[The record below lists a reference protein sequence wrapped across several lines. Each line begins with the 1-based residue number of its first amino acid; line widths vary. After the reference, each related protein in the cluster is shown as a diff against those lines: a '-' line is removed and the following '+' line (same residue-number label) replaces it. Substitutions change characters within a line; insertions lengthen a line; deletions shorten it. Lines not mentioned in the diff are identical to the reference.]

1 MAEPFLT
8 ARWENLV
15 LLNFECPR
23 GVLEPLVPRGTEL
36 DTWRDVDLISLVGFR
51 FVNTRVKGVGFPCH
65 RTFEEV
71 NLRFYVR
78 RRHTDGSLRRA
89 VVFIKELVPRRAI
102 AAVARLIYNEP
113 YSRVAMDHQ
122 ISLDQDSGGSVAYS
136 WVHRG
141 LEYGLQA
148 RVAGAATP
156 LVPGSEAEF
165 ITEHHWGYTK
175 QRGGGTSE
183 YRVDHPS
190 WLVWDATESSYESPP
205 TATLYGPRLSEV
217 LGAEPTSAFV
227 AVGSEVSVFSAV
239 TVGAVAR

>member
-8 ARWENLV
+8 ARWENLIF
-15 LLNFECPR
+15 LNFECPR
-23 GVLEPLVPRGTEL
+23 EVLKPLVPGGTEL
-36 DTWRDVDLISLVGFR
+36 DSWRDVDLISLVGFR
-51 FVNTRVKGVGFPCH
+51 FVDTRVKGVPVPFH

-78 RRHTDGSLRRA
+78 RRHTDGSIRRA

-102 AAVARLIYNEP
+102 TAVARLIYNEP
-113 YSRVAMDHQ
+113 YSTAAMKHRV
-122 ISLDQDSGGSVAYS
+122 SLDTDSGGSVAYS

-156 LVPGSEAEF
+156 LVPGAEAEF
-165 ITEHHWGYTK
+165 ITEHYWGYTK

-190 WLVWDATESSYESPP
+190 WLVWDASEASYESPP
-205 TATLYGPRLSEV
+205 TGSLFGPMLSEV
-217 LGAEPTSAFV
+217 LVTEPTSAFV
-227 AVGSEVSVFSAV
+227 AMGSDVSVFSAV
-239 TVGAVAR
+239 TVAAP

>member
-1 MAEPFLT
+1 M
-8 ARWENLV
+8 
-15 LLNFECPR
+15 
-23 GVLEPLVPRGTEL
+23 PRGTEL
-36 DTWRDVDLISLVGFR
+36 DPWRDDYLISLVGFR
-51 FVNTRVKGVGFPCH
+51 FVDTRVRGVPVPCH

-78 RRHTDGSLRRA
+78 RRDSDGSFRRA

-113 YSRVAMDHQ
+113 YSAVAMAHEVC
-122 ISLDQDSGGSVAYS
+122 LDKDSGGSVAYS

-141 LEYGLQA
+141 LAYGLQA

-156 LVPGSEAEF
+156 LIPGSEAEF
-165 ITEHHWGYTK
+165 ITEHYWGYTK

-190 WLVWDATESSYESPP
+190 WLVWDAPESSYESPS
-205 TATLYGPRLSEV
+205 TEALYGPRFSEV
-217 LGAEPTSAFV
+217 LGADPKSAFV

-239 TVGAVAR
+239 TLDAGR

>member
-8 ARWENLV
+8 ARWESLV
-15 LLNFECPR
+15 FLNFECPR
-23 GVLEPLVPRGTEL
+23 EILEPLVPEGTEL

-51 FVNTRVKGVGFPCH
+51 FVDTRVKGFGVPFH

-78 RRHTDGSLRRA
+78 RRHADGSLRRA

-102 AAVARLIYNEP
+102 AAVARLVYNEP
-113 YSRVAMDHQ
+113 YSTVAMKHRV
-122 ISLDQDSGGSVAYS
+122 SLDTESGGSVAYS

-141 LEYGLQA
+141 LEYGLRA
-148 RVAGAATP
+148 RVAGPATP

-165 ITEHHWGYTK
+165 ITEHFWGYTK
-175 QRGGGTSE
+175 RRGRGTSE

-190 WLVWDATESSYESPP
+190 WLVWDALEASYESPP
-205 TATLYGPRLSEV
+205 TRSLYGPILSEV

-227 AVGSEVSVFSAV
+227 AVGSEVSVFPAV
-239 TVGAVAR
+239 TVGPP

>member
-1 MAEPFLT
+1 M
-8 ARWENLV
+8 
-15 LLNFECPR
+15 
-23 GVLEPLVPRGTEL
+23 PRGTEL
-36 DTWRDVDLISLVGFR
+36 DTWQDMDLISLVGFR
-51 FVNTRVKGVGFPCH
+51 FVDTRVMGVGVPCH

-102 AAVARLIYNEP
+102 AAVARLIYHEP
-113 YSRVAMDHQ
+113 YRRVALDHEV
-122 ISLDQDSGGSVAYS
+122 SLDKDSGRSAEYS

-141 LEYGLQA
+141 LDYGLRA
-148 RVAGAATP
+148 RVAGPAAP
-156 LVPGSEAEF
+156 PVPGSEAEF
-165 ITEHHWGYTK
+165 ITEHFWGYTR

-190 WLVWDATESSYESPP
+190 WLVWDASDSSYRSPP
-205 TATLYGPRLSEV
+205 TDTLFGPGLSEV
-217 LGAEPTSAFV
+217 LRVEPKSAFV

-239 TVGAVAR
+239 TVGAV

>member
-1 MAEPFLT
+1 MVEPFLT
-8 ARWENLV
+8 ARWESLA

-23 GVLEPLVPRGTEL
+23 EILEPLVPRGTEL
-36 DTWRDVDLISLVGFR
+36 DSWGDVDLVSLVGFR
-51 FVNTRVKGVGFPCH
+51 FVDTRVKGVGVPCH

-89 VVFIKELVPRRAI
+89 VVFIKELVPRRAV
-102 AAVARLIYNEP
+102 AAVARLVYNEP
-113 YSRVAMDHQ
+113 YSTVSMTHEV
-122 ISLDQDSGGSVAYS
+122 SLDEDSGGNIAYS

-141 LEYGLQA
+141 LAYRLQA
-148 RVAGAATP
+148 RVAGAARP

-175 QRGGGTSE
+175 QRGGGTTE

-190 WLVWDATESSYESPP
+190 WLFWDAPESSYESPP
-205 TATLYGPRLSEV
+205 TETLYGTSFTKV
-217 LGAEPTSAFV
+217 LGTEPRSAFV
-227 AVGSEVSVFSAV
+227 AVGSEVSVFPGV
-239 TVGAVAR
+239 TV

>member
-1 MAEPFLT
+1 MADPFLT
-8 ARWENLV
+8 ARWESLV

-23 GVLEPLVPRGTEL
+23 EVLEPLVPEGTEL

-51 FVNTRVKGVGFPCH
+51 FVDTRLRGVGVPCH

-78 RRHTDGSLRRA
+78 RRHTDGSFRRA

-113 YSRVAMDHQ
+113 YSRVAMEHEV
-122 ISLDQDSGGSVAYS
+122 SLDKDSGGSAAYS

-141 LEYGLQA
+141 LEYGLRA
-148 RVAGAATP
+148 TVAGPAAP

-165 ITEHHWGYTK
+165 ITEHFWGYTK

-190 WLVWDATESSYESPP
+190 WLVWDASISSYESPP
-205 TATLYGPRLSEV
+205 SETLFGPRLSEV
-217 LGAEPTSAFV
+217 LRAEPKSAFV

-239 TVGAVAR
+239 TVDAV